1 MAIPVFELT
10 PLTRGAASERRV
22 VVKTVEMNRQTFFT
36 LLAGIAPAVV
46 ITSLFWPFLGIPSLA
61 VFALVE
67 AAAVWLVRGR
77 SSKGLR
83 LNRMVAMRDVAKSKT
98 GKFYVRGE
106 EFDPLASTWVDVIRR

>member
-36 LLAGIAPAVV
+36 LLAGIAPAV
-46 ITSLFWPFLGIPSLA
+46 
-61 VFALVE
+61 
-67 AAAVWLVRGR
+67 
-77 SSKGLR
+77 
-83 LNRMVAMRDVAKSKT
+83 AKSKT